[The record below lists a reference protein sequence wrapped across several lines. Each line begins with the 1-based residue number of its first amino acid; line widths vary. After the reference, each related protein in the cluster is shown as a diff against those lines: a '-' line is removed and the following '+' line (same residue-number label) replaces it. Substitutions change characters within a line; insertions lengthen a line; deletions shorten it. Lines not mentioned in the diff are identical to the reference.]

1 MLNSGM
7 WKQNTFLHE
16 TSIRTSWEQELF
28 YSKIYPPN
36 TTVEWVDTDT
46 PKDAIY
52 EKDIKYTFNEY
63 GFRSD
68 NFEDRSEIN
77 IMTCGCSHTV
87 GVGVNQREGWPFVL
101 KNLVK
106 QYTNKTVSVWNLATS
121 GASADYV
128 ARSVHKTVNILKPD
142 FICVFWPPVGRVEMP
157 SNENDKNV
165 TQSFLRDD
173 NFPKNFVNEYW
184 LQDYL
189 FHKNLVFMETLANNN
204 NSVFVANTVIESLV
218 DDIEGDYFP
227 ADSTARDGLHP
238 GPVWHKTG
246 AEFYFNNIKEHL

>member
-1 MLNSGM
+1 MLNNDM

-16 TSIRTSWEQELF
+16 TSIRTSWGQKLF
-28 YSKIYPPN
+28 YSKLYPPN
-36 TTVEWVDTDT
+36 TTVEWVDTDK

-68 NFEDRSEIN
+68 SFEERSEIN
-77 IMTCGCSHTV
+77 ILTNGCSHTV
-87 GVGVNQREGWPFVL
+87 GVGVNQHEAWPFVL
-101 KNLVK
+101 KEMV
-106 QYTNKTVSVWNLATS
+106 QDYTGKTVSVHNLATS
-121 GASADYV
+121 GASVDYV
-128 ARSVHKTVNILKPD
+128 LRTVYKTIDILNPD
-142 FICVFWPPVGRVEMP
+142 FVCVFWPPIGRVEMP
-157 SNENDKNV
+157 SCENDKQV

-173 NFPKNFVNEYW
+173 NFPKNFVNDYW

-189 FHKNLVFMETLANNN
+189 LYKNLAFVEAMVNNN
-204 NSVFVANTVIESLV
+204 NSVLVTNTNTITGTEC
-218 DDIEGDYFP
+218 FP

-238 GPVWHKTG
+238 GTNWHKTG